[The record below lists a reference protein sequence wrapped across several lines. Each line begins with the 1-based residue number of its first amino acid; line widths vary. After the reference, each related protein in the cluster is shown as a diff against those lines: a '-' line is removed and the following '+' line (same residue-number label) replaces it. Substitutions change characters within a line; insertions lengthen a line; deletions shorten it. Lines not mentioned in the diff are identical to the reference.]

1 MSYDECRADENRTL
15 ALFYLGPPRVERD
28 GVSIELRLAKAT
40 ALLAYLTVTS
50 QPQSRDAL
58 AALLWPESDTHHAR
72 TSLRSI
78 LLEINNTLG
87 RDWLDTD
94 RTTVRRDQHAD
105 IGVDVAQF
113 LSTLSA
119 CRNHGHLENDV
130 CPLCIP
136 LLSKAV
142 DLYYGDFMA
151 GFSLRDSPAFDEWQF
166 FQTERLRSAQANALA
181 RLVRVYSADGRQT
194 LDLAIGDARRWV
206 AHDPVSESAH
216 RQLMQLYLR
225 SGRRTE
231 ALRQY
236 QTCVQILQQ
245 ELGIGPSEPTLALA
259 HHIQLG
265 QRTPGKSRVAYD
277 KSLASN
283 RTDATQPAPHATL
296 PAPLTPFLGRE
307 AERAEIALLLRDKDE
322 CRLVSLVGPGG
333 VGKTRLAIQ
342 LAEDVGAAFLDGV
355 AFISLDSVDL
365 AEFFQPT
372 IADAFHIPYHHGD
385 NLVDKLC
392 GYLASKSMLLV
403 LDNFDRHVGRAD
415 LLATFLEAAPA
426 VKILVTSQEPLN
438 VQGEWL
444 INIGG
449 LAYPE
454 TTTQVGEAE
463 AYSAVQLFLQA
474 ARRLKPDVDPS
485 DDEWPWIVRICQLV
499 DGMPLGVELAASWV
513 RMLSYRE
520 IVRKIESNLEFL
532 TTSLRNAPERH
543 RSMRAVF
550 EHAWQL
556 LSAEEQRAF
565 RQMSVFV
572 GGFQQ
577 DTAEQVADVSL
588 RTLRALADRGLLRR
602 HASGRYDRHP
612 LLWLYAAEKLAA
624 DPEEEYATH
633 KRHCTY
639 YTAFLQ
645 KQLTY
650 LIDNH
655 GKAALEAVAT
665 EIENVRT
672 AWHWAMTHCED
683 ADITR
688 TLEQLYDL
696 YQTRAWRQS
705 QRASPAQ
712 EESASNSPVQRTAAF
727 DRVGL
732 EETALPQS
740 THQAESLKALVLSLL
755 GEV

>member
-1 MSYDECRADENRTL
+1 VT
-15 ALFYLGPPRVERD
+15 V
-28 GVSIELRLAKAT
+28 ELRLAKAT
-40 ALLAYLTVTS
+40 ALLAYLTVTCQS
-50 QPQSRDAL
+50 QSRDAL
-58 AALLWPESDTHHAR
+58 ATLLWPESDTHHAR

-94 RTTVRRDQHAD
+94 RTTVRCAQDAA
-105 IGVDVAQF
+105 IWVDVAQF
-113 LSTLSA
+113 QDYVGA

-142 DLYYGDFMA
+142 DLYQGDFMA
-151 GFSLRDSPAFDEWQF
+151 GFSLRDSSAFDEWQF

-181 RLVRVYSADGRQT
+181 RLARAYSTDGRQT
-194 LDLAIGDARRWV
+194 LDLAIGYARRWV
-206 AHDPVSESAH
+206 AHDPVSEPAH
-216 RQLMQLYLR
+216 RQLMQLYLKG
-225 SGRRTE
+225 GRRTE

-236 QTCVQILQQ
+236 QTCAQILQQ

-265 QRTPGKSRVAYD
+265 QRSPRKPLAAYD
-277 KSLASN
+277 RPRPADPVTLSASH
-283 RTDATQPAPHATL
+283 APL

-307 AERAEIALLLRDKDE
+307 VERAEIVPLLRDNDE

-342 LAEDVGAAFLDGV
+342 LAEDVSTDFLDGV
-355 AFISLDSVDL
+355 AFVSLDSVDL

-372 IADAFHIPYHHGD
+372 LADALHIPYRHGGS
-385 NLVDKLC
+385 LVDKLC
-392 GYLASKSMLLV
+392 EYLGPKSMLLV
-403 LDNFDRHVGRAD
+403 VDNFDRHVGRAD
-415 LLATFLEAAPA
+415 LLATLLEAAPS

-444 INIGG
+444 INISG

-454 TTTQVGEAE
+454 TTTQADEAE

-474 ARRLKPDVDPS
+474 ARRLKPNVDLA
-485 DDEWPWIVRICQLV
+485 DDEWPWIIRICQLV
-499 DGMPLGVELAASWV
+499 DGMPLGIELAASWV
-513 RMLSYRE
+513 RMLSYKE

-532 TTSLRNAPERH
+532 TTSLRNVPERH

-577 DTAEQVADVSL
+577 EAAEWVADVSL
-588 RTLRALADRGLLRR
+588 RTLRALANRGLLRR

-650 LIDNH
+650 LVEDR
-655 GKAALEAVAT
+655 GKAALEAIAV

-672 AWHWAMTHCED
+672 AWHWAMTHCQE
-683 ADITR
+683 ANITQA
-688 TLEQLYDL
+688 LEQLYDL
-696 YQTRAWRQS
+696 YETRAWQQAKGTSAQKEPIADLWMRGQQTS
-705 QRASPAQ
+705 VSNRARLYATASPDP
-712 EESASNSPVQRTAAF
+712 SN
-727 DRVGL
+727 
-732 EETALPQS
+732 
-740 THQAESLKALVLSLL
+740 QAEALKTLVLALL
-755 GEV
+755 AEV